1 MKTINLA
8 LKKIYFAEILTGEK
22 TEEYRSFTDY
32 YIDRLTVRDESG
44 EMTGFKNIDRVN
56 FFCGRYEGAP
66 KMVVEV
72 KEITLDPEIPWEK
85 RTEENSDFV
94 IVLGNI
100 LEKKNC

>member
-1 MKTINLA
+1 
-8 LKKIYFAEILTGEK
+8 
-22 TEEYRSFTDY
+22 
-32 YIDRLTVRDESG
+32 
-44 EMTGFKNIDRVN
+44 
-56 FFCGRYEGAP
+56 
-66 KMVVEV
+66 MVVEV